1 MSSNPMWKR
10 DANGVEHPTS
20 ETLLAFMR
28 EQCTEHEKSR
38 INEHLLTGCVPCSRV
53 RARLTLSSN
62 ALIQLKYMSRY
73 LYYPELQSNQVLLHA
88 QRGEPLTSMWTGKRK
103 RNFQARNRLPITRQY
118 IHKKNVRIVSLPV
131 AFALLLIFMTA
142 VLVLAYTI
150 VNSGHQGPNHRLFF
164 GGLTTSEP
172 NTPVIALHQVTP
184 TNTVAV
190 TITPSPTMSVT
201 QSVSQTPTGP
211 VGPKPTIEICAHSP
225 DMVLNICGYG
235 FKGGDKIS
243 LVLDYYG
250 SKPPLV
256 RNANA
261 ADSKG
266 EFMDGWNIYS
276 CRNLPIAIYAEDMSL
291 KPGSVTSN
299 VLTAIYVS
307 GCPGPT
313 PTPTSGGR

>member
-1 MSSNPMWKR
+1 MWKR

-38 INEHLLTGCVPCSRV
+38 INEHLLTGCVTCNRV
-53 RARLTLSSN
+53 RAGLTPSSN
-62 ALIQLKYMSRY
+62 ALNRLKYMSRY

-118 IHKKNVRIVSLPV
+118 VHKKNVRIVSLPV

-184 TNTVAV
+184 TEV
-190 TITPSPTMSVT
+190 TITPSPTVSVT
-201 QSVSQTPTGP
+201 QSVNLTPTVTATVVKGP
-211 VGPKPTIEICAHSP
+211 AINNCLSANYTGTDIF
-225 DMVLNICGYG
+225 ICGYG
-235 FKGGDKIS
+235 FQANDKILLEVDYFGSNALKAVGPFIAKGG
-243 LVLDYYG
+243 
-250 SKPPLV
+250 
-256 RNANA
+256 
-261 ADSKG
+261 
-266 EFMDGWNIYS
+266 EFKVSWGVP
-276 CRNLPIAIYAEDMSL
+276 CRNFPVTIYAVDETQHTMTTALTIFSRFGCSW
-291 KPGSVTSN
+291 PSPTVTPDQ
-299 VLTAIYVS
+299 S
-307 GCPGPT
+307 GHQ
-313 PTPTSGGR
+313 